1 MNFSDGIMEAKL
13 LRTIKS
19 IKNSNVYN
27 LYEDKILVQTETKEK
42 ELRMP
47 TVPAGQSDF
56 VCFYD
61 IYYMQNKLF
70 AVLITTGSG
79 YDMRIEI
86 DEDTLDYAGGTIPVY

>member
-1 MNFSDGIMEAKL
+1 MNFCDEIMEAKL
-13 LRTIKS
+13 LRTLKS
-19 IKNSNVYN
+19 IKNNNVYN
-27 LYEDKILVQTETKEK
+27 LYEERIVVRTETKEK

-47 TVPAGQSDF
+47 TVPAGQSGF

-61 IYYMQNKLF
+61 IYYIQNRLF

-86 DEDTLDYAGGTIPVY
+86 DEDTLDYVGGTIPVY

>member
-1 MNFSDGIMEAKL
+1 MNFSDEIMEAKL

-19 IKNSNVYN
+19 IKNNNVYN

-42 ELRMP
+42 ELCMP
-47 TVPAGQSDF
+47 AVPAGQSGF

-61 IYYMQNKLF
+61 IYYIQNKLF

-86 DEDTLDYAGGTIPVY
+86 DEDTLDYAGTPIPTY

>member
-1 MNFSDGIMEAKL
+1 MNFIDEIMEAKL

-19 IKNSNVYN
+19 IKNNNVYN

-42 ELRMP
+42 ELCMP
-47 TVPAGQSDF
+47 AVPAGQSGF

-61 IYYMQNKLF
+61 IYYIQNKLF

-86 DEDTLDYAGGTIPVY
+86 DEENLSFKGSPAPTY